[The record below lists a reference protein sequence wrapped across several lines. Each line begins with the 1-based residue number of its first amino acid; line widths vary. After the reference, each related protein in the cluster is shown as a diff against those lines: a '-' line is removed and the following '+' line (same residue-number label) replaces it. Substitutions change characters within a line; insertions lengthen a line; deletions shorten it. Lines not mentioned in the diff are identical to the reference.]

1 VIETSDL
8 HYRQSIEMLN
18 SVQSYQNEQDPD
30 HKHKSDAGRKRW
42 VGQVIRFSLVGGLNT
57 LVDVLILN
65 MLLLLFPSNSTRMIL
80 IFSAIAYSLGA
91 VNSFLLNKYWTFGYR
106 QRTTWREVV
115 RFIVTTLCGIGWSSI
130 ILWLAS
136 NALHPILMNPTLWAN
151 ASKVIAISGTA
162 LISYLGM
169 SFWVFVNKAR
179 KEHTRSNESA
189 QAKDIASGL
198 TPMQYETNPLLERQR
213 LSYSSVYEQPGAI
226 EHEKEP
232 GSCHSLSV
240 VLPAYNEE
248 QIIAR
253 TIETVL
259 DGLIAWGMDFEILV
273 VDDGSTDRTR
283 EIVVALMYANPR
295 VRLVSHATNQGYGA
309 SLVSGFAAATK
320 ELVFFMDSDG
330 QFDIR
335 DLEEFF
341 PLIDSYDAVIGYRVD
356 RQDSWMRKLNAWGW
370 KKLIGWVLGVHVRD
384 VDCAFKLFHTEFLHQ
399 HPLETRGA
407 MINAELL
414 YRLKRAG
421 CSYKEVGVIHLPRLH
436 GQATGARLSVI
447 VRAFREL
454 FVYARK
460 WHREERRLTPQ
471 RTKRAL
477 STRGRI

>member
-1 VIETSDL
+1 MIETSDL
-8 HYRQSIEMLN
+8 HYRESIEVLN
-18 SVQSYQNEQDPD
+18 SVQSYQNEQEAD
-30 HKHKSDAGRKRW
+30 HKPDSGRKSW
-42 VGQVIRFSLVGGLNT
+42 VRQVIRFCLVGGLNT
-57 LVDVLILN
+57 LVDLLILN
-65 MLLLLFPSNSTRMIL
+65 MLLLLFPTNSTGMIM

-91 VNSFLLNKYWTFGYR
+91 VNSFLLNKYWTFGYW
-106 QRTTWREVV
+106 QRTTWIEVV

-151 ASKVIAISGTA
+151 ASKVIAISGTV

-169 SFWVFVNKAR
+169 SLWVFVNKAR
-179 KEHTRSNESA
+179 KKHTWSNASA

-213 LSYSSVYEQPGAI
+213 LSCTSVYEQPGAI
-226 EHEKEP
+226 ELEKEP

-248 QIIAR
+248 QIIA
-253 TIETVL
+253 ETVSTAL
-259 DGLIAWGMDFEILV
+259 DVMNAWEMDFEILV
-273 VDDGSTDRTR
+273 VNDGSTHRTG
-283 EIVVALMYANPR
+283 EIVAALVDENTR
-295 VRLVSHATNQGYGA
+295 VRLVTHATNQGYGA
-309 SLVSGFAAATK
+309 SLVSGFAAAAK

-341 PLIDSYDAVIGYRVD
+341 PLIDTYDAVIGYRID

-370 KKLIGWVLGVHVRD
+370 KQLIGWELGVHVRD
-384 VDCAFKLFHTEFLHQ
+384 VDCAFKLLHTEFLHQ

-414 YRLKRAG
+414 YRLQSAG
-421 CSYKEVGVIHLPRLH
+421 CSYKEVGVIHLPRLY

-447 VRAFREL
+447 VRAFCEL

-471 RTKRAL
+471 RTKREL
-477 STRGRI
+477 STRG